1 MPGFTRGCALR
12 HHRSLMVLPL
22 TAEARDGTM
31 LQCQASAFK
40 LSETINKPIKDKHQ
54 AIASFALRDRN
65 ASNFIKIGE
74 T

>member
-1 MPGFTRGCALR
+1 MALAQA
-12 HHRSLMVLPL
+12 
-22 TAEARDGTM
+22 AEARAGTM

>member
-1 MPGFTRGCALR
+1 MA
-12 HHRSLMVLPL
+12 
-22 TAEARDGTM
+22 AEGRAGTM

-40 LSETINKPIKDKHQ
+40 LSKTMYKPIKDNPQ